1 MKTFK
6 DFIAECTKSIEEVL
20 PWDLKARL
28 EQNNSLFLL
37 DIREPNE
44 FEAFHIKGSLNVP
57 RGILEAACEYDYED
71 TVPELA
77 AARDKEIILIC
88 RSGNRSAL
96 AAYTLQLM
104 GFKQVKSLKL
114 GLKGWNDYEQ
124 PLQNIHGNNIDTDEA
139 DAILYAPIRPE
150 QKTPKTC

>member
-6 DFIAECTKSIEEVL
+6 ELIAECIESIDEIL
-20 PWDLKARL
+20 PWDLKTLL
-28 EQNNSLFLL
+28 EQDNSLFLL
-37 DIREPNE
+37 DIREPYE
-44 FEAFHIKGSLNVP
+44 FESLHIKNSINVP
-57 RGILEAACEYDYED
+57 RGILECACEYGYED

-77 AARDKEIILIC
+77 SAREKHIILIC

-124 PLQNIHGNNIDTDEA
+124 PLQDQEGNSVDTEVA
-139 DAILYAPIRPE
+139 DAILYAPLRPE
-150 QKTPKTC
+150 QK

>member
-6 DFIAECTKSIEEVL
+6 DFIAECTKSIEEIL

-28 EQNNSLFLL
+28 EQDKPLFLL
-37 DIREPNE
+37 DIREPYE
-44 FEAFHIKGSLNVP
+44 YEAFHIKNSLNVP
-57 RGILEAACEYDYED
+57 RGVLECACEYDYED

-77 AARDKEIILIC
+77 AARNEEIILIC

-104 GFKQVKSLKL
+104 GFKNVKSLKL

-124 PLQNIHGNNIDTDEA
+124 PLQDIHGNPVETDTA
-139 DAILYAPIRPE
+139 DAILYAALRLE
-150 QKTPKTC
+150 QKTPK

>member
-6 DFIAECTKSIEEVL
+6 DFIAECTKFVEEIL
-20 PWDLKARL
+20 PWDLKDRL
-28 EQNNSLFLL
+28 EQDKPLFLL
-37 DIREPNE
+37 DIREPYE
-44 FEAFHIKGSLNVP
+44 FETFHIKGSLNVP

-71 TVPELA
+71 TVPKLA

-96 AAYTLQLM
+96 AAYTLKLM

-114 GLKGWNDYEQ
+114 GLKGWNDFEQ
-124 PLQNIHGNNIDTDEA
+124 LLQNNQGDVIDTDSA
-139 DAILYAPIRPE
+139 DAILYAPLRPE
-150 QKTPKTC
+150 QKTPKNG